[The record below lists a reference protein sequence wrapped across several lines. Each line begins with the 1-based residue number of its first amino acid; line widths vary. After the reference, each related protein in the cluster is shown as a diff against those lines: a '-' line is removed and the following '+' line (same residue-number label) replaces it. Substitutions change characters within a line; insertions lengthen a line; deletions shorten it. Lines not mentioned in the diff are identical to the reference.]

1 MKKFL
6 VVRHSRVGQWQ
17 FDTAREVGV
26 FMWGK
31 EGADYSIFIR
41 ADDLP
46 HDVFELQTDLDDMS
60 KECSKNP

>member
-1 MKKFL
+1 
-6 VVRHSRVGQWQ
+6 VGQWQ

-46 HDVFELQTDLDDMS
+46 HDVFKLQTDLDDMS